1 MTETTQATTQAT
13 TQVTTQVTP
22 QPTPQVKS
30 LVFILKQ
37 QRLTVAELIEVLNLK
52 SRKNFMTNY
61 LRPAIEA
68 GWVVLLYPDKPNH
81 PDQRYYL
88 TEAGLQILMNDS
100 KKIVSR

>member
-1 MTETTQATTQAT
+1 MTETTQAT
-13 TQVTTQVTP
+13 TQVTTQVTT

-30 LVFILKQ
+30 LVFTLKQ
-37 QRLTVAELIEVLNLK
+37 QRLTIEEIMAILK
-52 SRKNFMTNY
+52 LMDKKHFRSNY

>member
-1 MTETTQATTQAT
+1 MTETTQATTQA
-13 TQVTTQVTP
+13 TTQVTP

-61 LRPAIEA
+61 LCPAIEA

-88 TEAGLQILMNDS
+88 TEAGLQILVNNP

>member
-13 TQVTTQVTP
+13 TQVTPQPTP

-30 LVFILKQ
+30 LVFTLKQ
-37 QRLTVAELIEVLNLK
+37 QRLTIEEIMTILK
-52 SRKNFMTNY
+52 LKDKKHFRSNY
-61 LRPAIEA
+61 LCPVIEA

-88 TEAGLQILMNDS
+88 TEAGLQILMND
-100 KKIVSR
+100 